1 MKAEIISIGTE
12 LLLGQITDTNASY
25 IAGHL
30 PLLGIDLFWICQ
42 VGDNQRRLVEALQHA
57 WTRSDV
63 IITTGGLGPTEDDIT
78 REAIAEML
86 EEELTVDP
94 ALEKEVREFFSQRGW
109 PMTENNLRQASLISS
124 AVAIVNPRGTAPGW
138 WVERD
143 GKLIIAMPGPPY
155 EMQRMWERE
164 VVPRLRQRTKGEI
177 ILSRTLKTLGLA
189 EAAVDER
196 LGPLLKETNPTIG
209 VYAKSDGI
217 HLRLTAKAAS
227 AEEARQRVAFREG
240 QVRELLADQIWGTDD
255 ETLESVIGSLLLAR
269 KLRIATMESCT
280 GGLLANTLTDAP
292 GSSAYFKGGIVAYSN
307 EVKMAWGVP
316 AQLIEAHGAVSRE
329 VAAAMALAIRVRMGA
344 EVGVSTTGVAGPD
357 EIEGKPV
364 GMVFVGL
371 DDGVTQHVCQ
381 GNFPPRRPDVKRRG
395 TSLALFELRKLLLNK

>member
-30 PLLGIDLFWICQ
+30 PLLGIDLFWISQ
-42 VGDNQRRLVEALQHA
+42 VGDNQRRLVEALQQA
-57 WTRSDV
+57 WGRSD
-63 IITTGGLGPTEDDIT
+63 IIISTGGLGPTEDDIT

-86 EEELTVDP
+86 DEKLTVDP
-94 ALEKEVREFFSQRGW
+94 VLEREVREFFSQRDW
-109 PMTENNLRQASLISS
+109 PMTENNLKQASLTPS

-138 WVERD
+138 WVEKD
-143 GKLIIAMPGPPY
+143 GKLIVAMPGPPN

-164 VVPRLRQRTKGEI
+164 VVPRLRQRTKGEVI
-177 ILSRTLKTLGLA
+177 ISRTLKTLGLA

-196 LGPLLKETNPTIG
+196 LGRLLKETNPTIG
-209 VYAKSDGI
+209 VYAKADGI
-217 HLRLTAKAAS
+217 HLRLTAKVAS
-227 AEEARQRVAFREG
+227 VEEAKERIAVRER

-255 ETLESVIGSLLLAR
+255 ETLEGVIGSLLLAR
-269 KLRIATMESCT
+269 KLHIATMESCT
-280 GGLLANTLTDAP
+280 GGLLASTLTDAP
-292 GSSAYFKGGIVAYSN
+292 GSSAYFKGGVVAYSN
-307 EVKMAWGVP
+307 EVKTAWGVP
-316 AQLIEAHGAVSRE
+316 AQLIQARGAVSRE
-329 VAAAMALAIRVRMGA
+329 VAAAMASAIRTKMDA

-364 GMVFVGL
+364 GLVFVGL

-395 TSLALFELRKLLLNK
+395 TSLALFELRKLLLSE